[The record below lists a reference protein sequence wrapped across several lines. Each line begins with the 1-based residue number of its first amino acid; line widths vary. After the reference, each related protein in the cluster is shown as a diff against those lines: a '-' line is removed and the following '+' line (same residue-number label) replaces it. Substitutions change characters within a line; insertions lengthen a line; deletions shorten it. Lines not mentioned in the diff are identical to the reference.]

1 MSEVSRPLALI
12 TGARRGIGRAIGL
25 ALAEAGHDIAFTDI
39 AEDEATAEALTLFE
53 QAGARARFIRHDVT
67 AIESHAGLVNDVLAE
82 FGRLDLFVSNAG
94 IGAPVRGDMLEIT
107 PEAYDLVMGV
117 NLRGAAFLSQAVAR
131 AMLARR
137 GSGNPAIV
145 FITSASTE
153 LVSIDRAQYC
163 VSKIGLSMWAKAL
176 AVRLAPDCI
185 PVFEIRPGVIRT
197 EMTAKVAAKYD
208 ARIADGLVP
217 AGRWGEGE
225 DVARCVAG
233 LASGNFAYATGTVI
247 NADGGLLI
255 PRL

>member
-1 MSEVSRPLALI
+1 MQRPVALI

-25 ALAEAGHDIAFTDI
+25 GLAEAGHDIAFTDI
-39 AEDEATAEALTLFE
+39 VEDEAAAEALAAFTA
-53 QAGARARFIRHDVT
+53 AGAKAHFFRHDVT
-67 AIESHAGLVNDVLAE
+67 AIESHAGLVETVLRE
-82 FGRLDLFVSNAG
+82 FGRLDVFVSNAG

-107 PEAYDLVMGV
+107 PDSFDLVMGV
-117 NLRGAAFLSQAVAR
+117 NLRGAAFLSQEVAK
-131 AMLARR
+131 AMLAKQGEGR
-137 GSGNPAIV
+137 PAMV

-176 AVRLAPDCI
+176 AVRLAPEGI
-185 PVFEIRPGVIRT
+185 PVFEVRPGVIRT

-208 ARIADGLVP
+208 ARIADGLIP

-225 DVARCVAG
+225 DVARCVVG
-233 LASGNFAYATGTVI
+233 LVSGNFAYATGTVI
-247 NADGGLLI
+247 NVDGGLLI

>member
-1 MSEVSRPLALI
+1 MTRPVALI
-12 TGARRGIGRAIGL
+12 TGGRRGIGRAIGL
-25 ALAEAGHDIAFTDI
+25 ALAQAGHDIAFTDI
-39 AEDEATAEALTLFE
+39 TEDEAVASAKAVFAE
-53 QAGARARFIRHDVT
+53 AGARTLFMRHDVT
-67 AIESHAGLVNDVLAE
+67 AIESHADLVASVLRE

-107 PEAYDLVMGV
+107 PESYDLVMGV
-117 NLRGAAFLSQAVAR
+117 NLRGAAFLSQEVAK
-131 AMLARR
+131 AMLRQDEGR
-137 GSGNPAIV
+137 HKAIV

-176 AVRLAPDCI
+176 AVRLAPEGI
-185 PVFEIRPGVIRT
+185 AVFEVRPGVIRT
-197 EMTAKVAAKYD
+197 DMTAKVAAKYD

-225 DVARCVAG
+225 DVARCVVG
-233 LASGNFAYATGTVI
+233 LASGSFAYATGTVI
-247 NADGGLLI
+247 NADGGLMI

>member
-1 MSEVSRPLALI
+1 MARPVALI
-12 TGARRGIGRAIGL
+12 TGGRRGIGRAIGL
-25 ALAEAGHDIAFTDI
+25 ALAQARHDIAFTDI
-39 AEDEATAEALTLFE
+39 VEDEAAAEALDAFR
-53 QAGARARFIRHDVT
+53 APGAQARFIRHDVT
-67 AIESHAGLVNDVLAE
+67 AVESHAGLVESVLRD

-107 PEAYDLVMGV
+107 PHAFDLVMDV
-117 NLRGAAFLSQAVAR
+117 NLRGAAFLSQEVAK
-131 AMLARR
+131 AMIARPAQGR
-137 GSGNPAIV
+137 AIV

-163 VSKIGLSMWAKAL
+163 VSKLGLSMWAKAL
-176 AVRLAPDCI
+176 AVRLAPEGI
-185 PVFEIRPGVIRT
+185 PVFEVRPGVIRT

-208 ARIADGLVP
+208 ARIAQGLIP

-225 DVARCVAG
+225 DVARCVVG
-233 LASGNFAYATGTVI
+233 LTSGHFSYATGTVI

>member
-1 MSEVSRPLALI
+1 MTHPVALI

-39 AEDEATAEALTLFE
+39 VEDEAVEEARAAFE
-53 QAGARARFIRHDVT
+53 KAGATALFVRHDVT
-67 AIESHAGLVNDVLAE
+67 HVDSHEDLIAAVLDR

-94 IGAPVRGDMLEIT
+94 IGAPVRGDMLEMT
-107 PEAYDLVMGV
+107 PEAFDLVMDV
-117 NLRGAAFLSQAVAR
+117 NLRGAAFLSQEVAK
-131 AMLARR
+131 AMIARR
-137 GSGNPAIV
+137 GSGRPAII

-163 VSKIGLSMWAKAL
+163 VSKLGLSMWGKAL
-176 AVRLAPDCI
+176 AVRLAPEGI
-185 PVFEIRPGVIRT
+185 PVFEVRPGVIRT

-217 AGRWGEGE
+217 AGRWGEAE
-225 DVARCVAG
+225 DVAACVAA
-233 LASGNFAYATGTVI
+233 LSSGQFAYATGTVI

>member
-1 MSEVSRPLALI
+1 MSRLVTLI
-12 TGARRGIGRAIGL
+12 TGARRGIGRAIGV
-25 ALAEAGHDIAFTDI
+25 ALAKAGYDIAFTDI
-39 AEDEATAEALTLFE
+39 VDDDATQEAVKLFAEA
-53 QAGARARFIRHDVT
+53 GAKVRFVKHDVS
-67 AIESHAGLVNDVLAE
+67 AVESHSGLIESVLNA

-107 PEAYDLVMGV
+107 PESFDVVMQV
-117 NLRGAAFLSQAVAR
+117 NLRGAAFLSQEVAKALIAKR
-131 AMLARR
+131 
-137 GSGNPAIV
+137 SEYPAII

-176 AVRLAPDCI
+176 AVRLAPERI
-185 PVFEIRPGVIRT
+185 PVFEVRPGVIRT
-197 EMTAKVAAKYD
+197 DMTAKVAAKYD
-208 ARIADGLVP
+208 ARIADGLIP

-225 DVARCVAG
+225 DVASCVVALAG
-233 LASGNFAYATGTVI
+233 GQFAYATGTVI

>member
-1 MSEVSRPLALI
+1 MRRPLALI

-39 AEDEATAEALTLFE
+39 AEDDATAEALEVFTA
-53 QAGARARFIRHDVT
+53 AGARTRFFRHDVT
-67 AIESHAGLVNDVLAE
+67 AIDSHADLVANVLQE

-107 PEAYDLVMGV
+107 PDSYDLVMGV
-117 NLRGAAFLSQAVAR
+117 NLRGAVFLSQHVAK
-131 AMLARR
+131 AMLSSR
-137 GSGNPAIV
+137 GQGNPVMV
-145 FITSASTE
+145 FITSASAE

-163 VSKIGLSMWAKAL
+163 VSKIGLSMWTKAL
-176 AVRLAPDCI
+176 AVRLAPEGI
-185 PVFEIRPGVIRT
+185 SVFEVRPGVIRT
-197 EMTAKVAAKYD
+197 DMTAKVSAKYD
-208 ARIADGLVP
+208 ARIADGLIP
-217 AGRWGEGE
+217 AGRWGEAE

-233 LASGNFAYATGTVI
+233 LADHHFAYATGTVI